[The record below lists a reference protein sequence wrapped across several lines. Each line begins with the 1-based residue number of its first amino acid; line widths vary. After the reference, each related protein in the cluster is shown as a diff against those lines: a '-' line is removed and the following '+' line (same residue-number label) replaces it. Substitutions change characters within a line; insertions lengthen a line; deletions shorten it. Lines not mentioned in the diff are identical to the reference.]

1 MTDPYAYKERSM
13 YYCLDSSCSAFL
25 GHLPNQYKRY
35 TLVNLVLFL
44 SVKSLVYLLNYV
56 TKRHQSFDKEDFD
69 IFGLAPIT
77 KLGSSV
83 YQSF

>member
-13 YYCLDSSCSAFL
+13 YYYLDSSYSAFL

-77 KLGSSV
+77 K
-83 YQSF
+83 